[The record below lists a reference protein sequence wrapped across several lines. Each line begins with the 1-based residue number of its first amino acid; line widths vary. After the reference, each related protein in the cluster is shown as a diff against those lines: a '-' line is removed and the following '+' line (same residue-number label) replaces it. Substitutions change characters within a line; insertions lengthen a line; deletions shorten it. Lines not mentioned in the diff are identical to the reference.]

1 MKQILIILCGFLLFS
16 CHEKVTEGNLVVN
29 GQLRN
34 APDQRVFLE
43 QIPFNQQPPRIVDT
57 SEMKGGKFKVK
68 TVAPEEGLYRIRFEK
83 NPGYLFI
90 NDKDEISFDADAN
103 DSTLRSTRFNT
114 PANSSL
120 AKFIILL
127 DSLHTTLMGEAQNV
141 KDLQTENNDSLAML
155 AKSRFDQTDEWY
167 KGFLHKYIDTTES
180 PVVAVFAL
188 SYGQDLGIDTVRQM
202 LAGLTKRFPKSTPVA
217 DVAKQIDQMTAAQTQ
232 EQPQAGQLSVGQM
245 APDFTLP
252 DTDGKP
258 FTLSSLRGKY
268 VLVDFWASWCGPCRQ
283 ENPNVVATYK
293 LFKDKNFAIL
303 GVSLD
308 KEKTSWLKAINDD
321 GLAWKQVSDLKYWS
335 SEAAALYNVEGIPY
349 NVLLDPKGKI
359 IATELRG
366 PDLQNKLKA
375 VLN

>member
-1 MKQILIILCGFLLFS
+1 MKQILIIIFSFYFFS

-29 GQLRN
+29 GQLKN

-43 QIPFNQQPPRIVDT
+43 QISFNQQPPRVVDT
-57 SEMKGGKFKVK
+57 SVMKGGKFKVK
-68 TVAPEEGLYRIRFEK
+68 TVAPEEGLYRIRFEN

-90 NDKDEISFDADAN
+90 NDKDEINFDADAN
-103 DSTLRSTRFNT
+103 DSTLRSTRFNS

-180 PVVAVFAL
+180 PIVAVFAL
-188 SYGQDLGIDTVRQM
+188 SYGQDLGIDTVKLM
-202 LAGLTKRFPKSTPVA
+202 LQALTKRFPKSTPVA
-217 DVAKQIDQMTAAQTQ
+217 DVVKQIDQMSTAQTQ
-232 EQPQAGQLSVGQM
+232 EQPKAGQIAIGQM

-283 ENPNVVATYK
+283 ENPNVVATYN

-308 KEKTSWLKAINDD
+308 KEKSSWLKAINDD
-321 GLAWKQVSDLKYWS
+321 GLSWKQVSDLQYWN

-349 NVLLDPKGKI
+349 NVLIDPKGKI

-366 PDLQNKLKA
+366 ADLQTKLKA

>member
-1 MKQILIILCGFLLFS
+1 MNKLLIILCAAFLFS
-16 CHEKVTEGNLVVN
+16 CHEKVKEGSFVVN
-29 GQLRN
+29 GQLKN

-43 QIPFNQQPPRIVDT
+43 QISFNQQPPRVVDT
-57 SEMKGGKFKVK
+57 SEMKSGKFKV
-68 TVAPEEGLYRIRFEK
+68 TTIAPEEGLYRIRFEK

-90 NDKDEISFDADAN
+90 NDKDDINFDADAN

-141 KDLQTENNDSLAML
+141 KDLQNENNDSLAML

-167 KGFLHKYIDTTES
+167 KNFLHKYIDTTES

-188 SYGQDLGIDTVRQM
+188 SYGQDLGLDTVKQM

-217 DVAKQIDQMTAAQTQ
+217 DVVKQLDQMTAAET
-232 EQPQAGQLSVGQM
+232 EAKPQAGQLSVGQM

-252 DTDGKP
+252 DTEGKP
-258 FTLSSLRGKY
+258 FKLSSLRGKY
-268 VLVDFWASWCGPCRQ
+268 VLVDFWASWCGPCRE

-293 LFKDKNFAIL
+293 IFKDKNFAIL

-308 KEKTSWLKAINDD
+308 KEKSSWLKAISDD
-321 GLAWKQVSDLKYWS
+321 GLTWKQVSDLKYWS
-335 SEAAALYNVEGIPY
+335 SEAAALYDVEGIPY
-349 NVLLDPKGKI
+349 NVLLDPQGKI

-366 PDLQNKLKA
+366 IDLQNKLKT